1 MKSSRHSGGLGFSS
15 PTARKIIALDGVN
28 ETSLEPKPDPKSMEV
43 LPGNKVPISNPTATE
58 AVGEVKVDTPMVEPK
73 PDPKSMEVLPGNKV
87 PISNPT
93 ATEAV
98 VEVKVDT
105 PMEVLPGNKVPIS
118 NPTATEAVVEVKVD
132 TPMEVLPG
140 NKVPISNPT
149 ATEAVVEVDTPM
161 VKKDKRAKK
170 VKGVTKFEQLDPK
183 DDSVDLVV
191 EGEGEH
197 STPKRTR
204 LHLVIKRRKT
214 STEVAKKE

>member
-58 AVGEVKVDTPMVEPK
+58 AVGEVKVDTPMV
-73 PDPKSMEVLPGNKV
+73 
-87 PISNPT
+87 
-93 ATEAV
+93 
-98 VEVKVDT
+98 
-105 PMEVLPGNKVPIS
+105 
-118 NPTATEAVVEVKVD
+118 
-132 TPMEVLPG
+132 
-140 NKVPISNPT
+140 
-149 ATEAVVEVDTPM
+149 
-161 VKKDKRAKK
+161 KKDKRAKK

>member
-118 NPTATEAVVEVKVD
+118 NPTATEAVVEV
-132 TPMEVLPG
+132 
-140 NKVPISNPT
+140 
-149 ATEAVVEVDTPM
+149 DTPM